1 MKASA
6 ILVLA
11 SLLWGSQASAQ
22 IGGGRIAARPIPA
35 ASKPVSYGRWI
46 VIREGE
52 WVEASTDNGSGSEF
66 GLLCSA
72 ECMIYLD
79 FRIECE
85 DGHDYPAMINSGA
98 GAVSISMRCH
108 HYGDRPIF
116 ITEASGDYVDML
128 EQGKE
133 VGFAFPLQNGQFR
146 VARFSTHG
154 GYEAI
159 LAALRIAMKSGTLKE
174 APKDVEI

>member
-1 MKASA
+1 MKALA

-22 IGGGRIAARPIPA
+22 IGGGRIAARPVPA
-35 ASKPVSYGRWI
+35 ASKPVSYGRWV